1 MVTVSEYLA
10 GPARIIKAGEI
21 ESMQKQ
27 PNFIPLLAFFLANVI
42 VNSAKYEVLG
52 GLPITGIVTY
62 LCSLPLKIMIDEK
75 YFEISKYISE
85 SDPGELSLS
94 SLISM
99 VDKSYD
105 MAVNVS
111 KFIGWLG
118 LALSVTTVG
127 YMIANSYISSGP
139 SIELPNSESPLHPS
153 IRAKPNHDA

>member
-10 GPARIIKAGEI
+10 GSARIIKAGEI

-75 YFEISKYISE
+75 YFEISKGLVKIREDFYST
-85 SDPGELSLS
+85 LS
-94 SLISM
+94 STICI
-99 VDKSYD
+99 YYH
-105 MAVNVS
+105 
-111 KFIGWLG
+111 FCG
-118 LALSVTTVG
+118 
-127 YMIANSYISSGP
+127 
-139 SIELPNSESPLHPS
+139 
-153 IRAKPNHDA
+153 